1 MRNCFLVLICL
12 WLVAACTPAEK
23 ADEFS
28 ALEQKQAPAPA
39 TMPRVDVEGLKAC
52 CDDNAR
58 AMGAECCVQ
67 LDEFLRAHAKPGDA
81 MPAMGAVRTGRP
93 VQLPP
98 EIAAQWP
105 AVKLGFGP
113 KDGALREIVV
123 KVGER
128 QPLGDT
134 GLSVEVGAFVPAF
147 AMTAEAIV
155 TKGAEPTN
163 PAAQVIVRETG
174 KDDWHG
180 WLFATMPD
188 VHAFEHATTKVVL
201 LAGVAK
207 E

>member
-1 MRNCFLVLICL
+1 MRTCFLVLICL
-12 WLVAACTPAEK
+12 LLVAACTPTEK

-28 ALEQKQAPAPA
+28 ALTKKQANAPA
-39 TMPRVDVEGLKAC
+39 AMPQVDVEALKAC
-52 CDDNAR
+52 CDENAR
-58 AMGAECCVQ
+58 AMGAECCAQ
-67 LDEFLRAHAKPGDA
+67 LDEFMRVHAKPDGA

-93 VQLPP
+93 VQLPE

-105 AVKLGFGP
+105 AVKIGFGP
-113 KDGALREIVV
+113 KDGALQEIVV
-123 KVGER
+123 KIGEK
-128 QPLGDT
+128 QPLGDS
-134 GLSVEVGAFVPAF
+134 GLSIQIDAFVPAF

-163 PAAQVIVRETG
+163 PAAQAIIREEG

-180 WLFATMPD
+180 WLFAKMPD

-201 LAGVAK
+201 LAGMAK